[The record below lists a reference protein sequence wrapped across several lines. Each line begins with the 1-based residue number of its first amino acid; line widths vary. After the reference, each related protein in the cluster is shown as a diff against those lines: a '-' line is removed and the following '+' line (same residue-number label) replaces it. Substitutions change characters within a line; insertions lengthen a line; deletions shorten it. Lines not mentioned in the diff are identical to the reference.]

1 MLRAA
6 AARAQGTL
14 LAAVLLLGGG
24 ARVSAAD
31 QGEKASG
38 RPAEK
43 TIDKAAEKT
52 AEKTAEKP
60 AEKASEKPAE
70 KPVEKASVK
79 PAEKVGEKPAERTGE
94 KPAAS
99 APTPTPSAN
108 DRLAEKL
115 AKDAASATK
124 VKKQVKKATGQAE
137 TVDEPE
143 VQPPPLKVSAL
154 KNEIRRRADGGGG
167 EHNPKGERESLVKL
181 ATELN
186 AAREALRQDTA
197 RMETLMAGAPAAAQ
211 DQEAGGKKPPAPLD
225 IVAKAMRGM
234 KPEQAGPIV
243 THMERKL
250 AADVLRRMPPA
261 DAGKVM
267 ASLKPE
273 LAAELAA
280 EIALRSPHA
289 ERKR

>member
-1 MLRAA
+1 MMRGARLAA
-6 AARAQGTL
+6 AL
-14 LAAVLLLGGG
+14 LLLGG
-24 ARVSAAD
+24 APAAAAEH
-31 QGEKASG
+31 GEKASET
-38 RPAEK
+38 PAQK
-43 TIDKAAEKT
+43 SADKAPEKT
-52 AEKTAEKP
+52 ADKTPGKPAENTAEKP
-60 AEKASEKPAE
+60 GDKPSEKPGDKPSEKPPEKASEKAP
-70 KPVEKASVK
+70 
-79 PAEKVGEKPAERTGE
+79 
-94 KPAAS
+94 
-99 APTPTPSAN
+99 APTAN

-124 VKKQVKKATGQAE
+124 VKKQVKKATGQPE

-143 VQPPPLKVSAL
+143 AQPPPLKVSAL
-154 KNEIRRRADGGGG
+154 KNEMRRHTEGG
-167 EHNPKGERESLVKL
+167 EHSAKTERESLGKL
-181 ATELN
+181 ASELN

-197 RMETLMAGAPAAAQ
+197 RMETLMASAQPAA
-211 DQEAGGKKPPAPLD
+211 QEEGGKKSPAPLD

-243 THMERKL
+243 THMDRKL

-267 ASLKPE
+267 AFLKPE

-280 EIALRSPHA
+280 EIALRSPHP